1 MTTDQSN
8 DIRATCHDVL
18 VAFLTAV
25 DHHRATDALPCF
37 TDDAQIV
44 ARGQHHNGRDEISRF
59 LAERQADTAR
69 HTAHVIVNEVF
80 EHVSVDHVELQ
91 ARVVLLLHQPTTA
104 TKSTRSSKP
113 PKRSGPRPPDG
124 ASPNATSHHSTPIND
139 HQQRPTRPR
148 QTPNPAT
155 SGSPTAIPSA
165 HICKHQRLT
174 PATTAPAGTPALC
187 R

>member
-44 ARGQHHNGRDEISRF
+44 ARGQRHNGRDEISRF

-80 EHVSVDHVELQ
+80 EHVSGDHVELQ
-91 ARVVLLLHQPTTA
+91 ARVVLLLHQPTHGYQIDQVVET
-104 TKSTRSSKP
+104 TQTF
-113 PKRSGPRPPDG
+113 
-124 ASPNATSHHSTPIND
+124 
-139 HQQRPTRPR
+139 RPTTTGWRIAQR
-148 QTPNPAT
+148 DE
-155 SGSPTAIPSA
+155 SPLHPD
-165 HICKHQRLT
+165 Q
-174 PATTAPAGTPALC
+174 
-187 R
+187 